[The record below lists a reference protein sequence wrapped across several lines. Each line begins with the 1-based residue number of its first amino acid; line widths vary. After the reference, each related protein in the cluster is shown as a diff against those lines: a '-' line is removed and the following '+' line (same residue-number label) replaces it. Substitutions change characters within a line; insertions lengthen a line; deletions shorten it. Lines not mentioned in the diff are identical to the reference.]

1 MKQRARVLRM
11 PGPARCGVMICLSPP
26 THRAPRNP
34 DRKAARAADD
44 LGADW
49 YAVHVDTRIEDK
61 NQAPGTEFRALLD
74 AVVLAADMGVEA
86 VWLKAPDTPGRCLP
100 SRATP
105 ESSGSSWDAPAAV

>member
-11 PGPARCGVMICLSPP
+11 PGPARCGVMVCLSPN
-26 THRAPRNP
+26 ASGAEILI
-34 DRKAARAADD
+34 RKAARAADD

-105 ESSGSSWDAPAAV
+105 E